1 MEPYLSNCLTAYRK
15 QNSCKTTLI
24 KLMEDWKKALDNSNV
39 VGILS
44 TDLSKAF
51 DSLHPLL
58 LLAKLKAYGFEDC
71 AIGLMR
77 SYFSERSNRVRTGTD
92 TMSDWRKT
100 ERGCPQGSNL
110 GPLMWNIFQNDLM
123 YNIQTDECSVMMYAD
138 DHQAYTFGE
147 ESKTLRVFWTMRGRK
162 FQTGIRTIYS
172 CNHEKF

>member
-77 SYFSERSNRVRTGTD
+77 SHFSERSNRVRTGTD

-147 ESKTLRVFWTMRGRK
+147 ESKTLRVF
-162 FQTGIRTIYS
+162 
-172 CNHEKF
+172 